1 MSFLNLATL
10 NRKLMA
16 LAGIPLIGIVAV
28 TCVAMSSLFWLAQE
42 LSDMGTGDMSI
53 LAPAGEI
60 DGNLMDEAIEYE
72 KALRASYAMRAN
84 EPQARAQFEASVQ
97 EFDKLAAV
105 AAGAKNAALAEVL
118 KAKDDDD
125 AQVVQT
131 YAGLERRLGAI
142 GAAQKAFETRVQ
154 VIFKAIAQDRHADAF
169 ALVGEVESLQGVVEK
184 EIAALVSD
192 MGKITANNVAQ
203 AQAGGARAKLELA
216 VLAALTLLVSL
227 AGGFAVARSLTREL
241 GADPREATAV
251 ATRVRQ
257 NSESVA
263 TASAQIAQGN
273 LD

>member
-241 GADPREATAV
+241 GADPDAGVSTTRCRSSTPPRPAAT
-251 ATRVRQ
+251 
-257 NSESVA
+257 S
-263 TASAQIAQGN
+263 ASHR
-273 LD
+273 